1 TLQETGV
8 TNKVFESKLNSHL
21 SRGFDPFKTL
31 FESKLN
37 SHLSR
42 GFDPFKTLSINT
54 NTVESSSAPGNVTM
68 MKKPSVLYDSLQH
81 HPLHQMQV
89 QQQQHSQLYQ
99 QTSMAPKTTIVPI
112 ATVAAVNTS
121 TCTSAAT
128 APATTISTTTTN
140 QASASSV
147 VDGHRFSRM
156 EIHKA
161 SLATTTIDHQTNS
174 KVLKSK
180 STDVNEKPTALTD
193 IAESGTSSTTSTRGT
208 NALRNIIQHNIK
220 TDNLNFMF

>member
-1 TLQETGV
+1 MIACF
-8 TNKVFESKLNSHL
+8 NCYF
-21 SRGFDPFKTL
+21 R

-54 NTVESSSAPGNVTM
+54 NTVESSSAPGNVIM

-99 QTSMAPKTTIVPI
+99 QTSIAPKTAIVPI

-121 TCTSAAT
+121 ACTSAATAAAT
-128 APATTISTTTTN
+128 APATTTTTATTTTN

-174 KVLKSK
+174 SK
-180 STDVNEKPTALTD
+180 
-193 IAESGTSSTTSTRGT
+193 
-208 NALRNIIQHNIK
+208 
-220 TDNLNFMF
+220 